1 MSTNNYKRTDSIEF
15 AKKVSRKIKGW
26 YSNDTY
32 HDKAVNRIVLQREE
46 IISLFEKV
54 EKVSVKK
61 LLNYLDT
68 SGFFYRPSSANR
80 HHNFPGGL
88 AEHSLGTFRIIE
100 EWNSMTPDERQNS
113 ELYKRFLHNKK
124 VTCDILNEKMSYDDM
139 VIAAICHDLCK
150 AKHYYMVGRVI
161 KSHNS
166 DPEPRHKHGLLSVER
181 LQNNGISAK
190 NFQNLLLAVLMH
202 MHLFSQPRSQKEA
215 NTQKLARSSML
226 SIAVWAADKLDASRH
241 PAGTRHRQF

>member
-32 HDKAVNRIVLQREE
+32 HDKAVNRIVFQREE

-61 LLNYLDT
+61 LLRYLDS

-100 EWNSMTPDERQNS
+100 EWNCMTPDERHNS
-113 ELYKRFLHNKK
+113 ELYKRFLYNKQ
-124 VTCDILNEKMSYDDM
+124 VTCDILKEKMNY
-139 VIAAICHDLCK
+139 
-150 AKHYYMVGRVI
+150 GRA
-161 KSHNS
+161 SN
-166 DPEPRHKHGLLSVER
+166 
-181 LQNNGISAK
+181 
-190 NFQNLLLAVLMH
+190 
-202 MHLFSQPRSQKEA
+202 KE
-215 NTQKLARSSML
+215 S
-226 SIAVWAADKLDASRH
+226 
-241 PAGTRHRQF
+241 

>member
-1 MSTNNYKRTDSIEF
+1 MSNNIYTRTDSILF
-15 AKKVSRKIKGW
+15 AQKVNRKIAGW
-26 YSNDTY
+26 YSNATFQEN
-32 HDKAVNRIVLQREE
+32 AVKRIVLQREE
-46 IISLFEKV
+46 IYSLFEKV

-100 EWNSMTPDERQNS
+100 EWNCMTPDERQNS
-113 ELYKRFLHNKK
+113 ELYKRFLYNKQ
-124 VTCDILNEKMSYDDM
+124 VTCDILKEKMNYDDM

-166 DPEPRHKHGLLSVER
+166 DPEPRHIHAALSVKR
-181 LQNNGISAK
+181 LKENGISDR
-190 NFQNLLLAVLMH
+190 NNEEMFLAVLLH
-202 MHLFSQPRSQKEA
+202 MHLFSQPKSASYGDLQRKG
-215 NTQKLARSSML
+215 RSSML
-226 SIAVWAADKLDASRH
+226 TIAVWSADKLDASRH
-241 PAGTRHRQF
+241 PVGTRHRQF